1 MASATGRASS
11 SNPHRTVRAD
21 SLAPVEPDYGREFV
35 LRPDSLTP
43 AELGSLPATL
53 AGEPTHVLAWVRYA
67 AAADHVRGLAL
78 AWTPRAVY
86 VEWEDRGTHRAWV
99 WASAV
104 ERAPADQAATA
115 TPERP
120 QEAVITAKATE
131 PLVHL
136 VNVQLALIGAE
147 FVTGMTK
154 PTGPFSAVVFGSIDG
169 HHVRLD
175 FSTDPATSMCVV
187 SLVSKEEALPD
198 RSAALTFEGAIQAYP
213 WAAAIDTLALHPP
226 LGLSEGEGG

>member
-1 MASATGRASS
+1 MASDTERASS

-43 AELGSLPATL
+43 AELGGLPATL
-53 AGEPTHVLAWVRYA
+53 AGEPTRVLAWVRHA
-67 AAADHVRGLAL
+67 AAADHVRALAL

-104 ERAPADQAATA
+104 ERAPAS
-115 TPERP
+115 
-120 QEAVITAKATE
+120 QEAAAPPEQPRASVLAVMSTE

-136 VNVQLALIGAE
+136 VNLQLALVGAE
-147 FVTGMTK
+147 FVTAMAK
-154 PTGPFSAVVFGSIDG
+154 PIGPFGAVVFGAIDG
-169 HHVRLD
+169 HSVRLD
-175 FSTDPATSMCVV
+175 FSTEPATGMCVV
-187 SLVSKEEALPD
+187 ALVSKKEALPD
-198 RSAALTFEGAIQAYP
+198 RSAAPTFERAIETYS
-213 WAAAIDTLALHPP
+213 WDAAIDV
-226 LGLSEGEGG
+226 LGTPDAH